1 MTTESSNWQ
10 HCINV
15 HDPSLWHDDE
25 AVHLSAF
32 DDFDNPTAGI
42 FRGQRRAWP
51 LIARIG
57 EDFHDEGP
65 HRACG
70 FIEHKGGAVA
80 ILDVGGMDGNAQEQT
95 ERIDEEMS
103 LAAGDFLARVVALRI
118 EQSPPFGAP
127 LALWLSMM
135 AAVGLA
141 SRPSISRTAT

>member
-1 MTTESSNWQ
+1 MLTQAFVRSTIHRFGRTTKR
-10 HCINV
+10 
-15 HDPSLWHDDE
+15 SLS
-25 AVHLSAF
+25 VRLTTSI
-32 DDFDNPTAGI
+32 NPTAGI